1 MTLVSI
7 ITPSYNQA
15 AFLEQTIQSVLSQ
28 EYPSIEYILVDGG
41 STDGSLEIIERYRQR
56 FAWWVSEPDS
66 GQAQA
71 LNKGFLHATGEI
83 VAWLNSDDL
92 YLAGAVSQ
100 AVTALQNNPKL
111 GFVFGDA
118 ITIDAT
124 GNPLS
129 RLRFEDYHLLD
140 LIGFRIICQPAVFM
154 RRSVLELAGNL
165 DESYH
170 YLLDH
175 QLWIRLA
182 RQAPFQ
188 HVPATWAAARHHAAA
203 KNVSQAAGFGQ
214 EAFWIL
220 DWMEAD
226 SELAP
231 QVHSNQRRIR
241 AGAHRLN
248 ARYLLDG
255 GFPASALRAYSQ
267 ALWLSPGFALQHWHR
282 MLYAALSLLGGKNLA
297 EWYYRI
303 KRKPRRSSASDAG
316 LPPTRRR

>member
-7 ITPSYNQA
+7 VTPSYNQA
-15 AFLEQTIQSVLSQ
+15 TFLEQTIQSVLSQ

-71 LNKGFLHATGEI
+71 INKGLSRATGEFI
-83 VAWLNSDDL
+83 AWLNSDDL
-92 YLAGAVSQ
+92 YLAGAISQ
-100 AVTALQNNPKL
+100 AVTALQDNPKL

-118 ITIDAT
+118 ITIDAAD
-124 GNPLS
+124 NPLS
-129 RLRFEDYHLLD
+129 RLRFEDYQLLD

-154 RRSVLELAGNL
+154 RRSVLEQAGYL

-175 QLWIRLA
+175 QLWVRLA

-188 HVPATWAAARHHAAA
+188 HLPTIWAAARHHAAA

-214 EAFWIL
+214 EAFRIL
-220 DWMEAD
+220 DWMGAD

-231 QVHSNQRRIR
+231 LVHAHQRRIQ

-255 GFPASALRAYSQ
+255 GFPAPALRAY
-267 ALWLSPGFALQHWHR
+267 ARTLWLSPGFALQHWHR

-303 KRKPRRSSASDAG
+303 KRKPRRSSENGSG
-316 LPPTRRR
+316 LPDARRR

>member
-28 EYPSIEYILVDGG
+28 DYSSIEYLLVDGG
-41 STDGSLEIIERYRQR
+41 STDGSLEIIEKYHHR

-71 LNKGFLHATGEI
+71 INKGMSRANGEI
-83 VAWLNSDDL
+83 VGWLNSDDL
-92 YLAGAVSQ
+92 YLAGVVSQ
-100 AVTALQNNPKL
+100 AVAALTAKPEL
-111 GFVFGDA
+111 GFVYGDA
-118 ITIDAT
+118 ITIDAA
-124 GNPLS
+124 GNLLSPLK
-129 RLRFEDYHLLD
+129 FKDYTLLD

-154 RRSVLELAGNL
+154 RRSVLEQAGYL
-165 DESYH
+165 DDSYH
-170 YLLDH
+170 FLLDH

-188 HVPATWAAARHHAAA
+188 HVPATWAAARHHPSA
-203 KNVSQAAGFGQ
+203 KNVAQAAGFGQ
-214 EAFWIL
+214 EAFRIL
-220 DWMEAD
+220 DWMRTD
-226 SELAP
+226 PELAP
-231 QVHSNQRRIR
+231 LVHAHQRRIQ

-255 GFPASALRAYSQ
+255 GFPAPSLRAYAQ

-282 MLYAALSLLGGKNLA
+282 MLYAGLSLLGGKGLA
-297 EWYYRI
+297 AWYYRI
-303 KRKPRRSSASDAG
+303 KRKPRQTSASDEGMPASRG
-316 LPPTRRR
+316 N